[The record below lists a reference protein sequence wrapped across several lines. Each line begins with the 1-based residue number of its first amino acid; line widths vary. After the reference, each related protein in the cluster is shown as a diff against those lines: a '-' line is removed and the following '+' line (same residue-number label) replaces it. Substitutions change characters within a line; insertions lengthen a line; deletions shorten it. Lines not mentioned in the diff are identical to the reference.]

1 MREETVQYS
10 SFRWFALAA
19 MVVVTASTASILIAP
34 APLIPTIFQSM
45 NWDPGVTTAV
55 TMLTFQICVCVSA
68 FLGGFL
74 VDRLGPIKV
83 WIISLIVLLAGLA
96 LIPII
101 GNTVTGLMICRI
113 LNGAGTGPVMASI
126 ISFCAQRFPFK
137 ERTLVAAFQGFSV
150 SSGIAIGLVF
160 SPTMLKVAGGNWQ
173 LAMVYDGIIPVIALV
188 FAIIVL
194 FGPKPAEIKE
204 THAAIAYK
212 TADQSKDLKKA
223 LMGITFWMLLIM
235 MVLDSWCQQAWVNTA
250 PAFYASPAPLGLGI
264 DSLVAGQHLSW
275 GSYAMMAG
283 TLLTPFVTAKIFK
296 GNFKALIT
304 SGLLISAAGM
314 FFFRGLN
321 ANSGAML
328 TLLPVIVLFF
338 SSFVNPNVVGYI
350 ARNYPD
356 TVTGRLGGFVNAG
369 GPGGSA
375 VGVAIG
381 SALLSKY
388 QSFYPNMNVLTVLF
402 IVAAIAVWFVVPPKG
417 FEAHLASISNDSSK
431 IEVAEANA

>member
-1 MREETVQYS
+1 MREETVKYS
-10 SFRWFALAA
+10 SFRLFALAA
-19 MVVVTASTASILIAP
+19 MVVVTTSTASILIAP

-55 TMLTFQICVCVSA
+55 TMLTFQICVCVFA

-74 VDRLGPIKV
+74 VDKLGPVKV

-96 LIPII
+96 LVPVI

-160 SPTMLKVAGGNWQ
+160 SPMMLKVAGGNWQ

-188 FAIIVL
+188 FALIVL
-194 FGPKPAEIKE
+194 FGPKPAEIHEVREKAVVS
-204 THAAIAYK
+204 AA
-212 TADQSKDLKKA
+212 QSKDLKKA
-223 LMGITFWMLLIM
+223 LMGVTFWMLLIM
-235 MVLDSWCQQAWVNTA
+235 MVIDSWCQQAWVNIA
-250 PAFYASPAPLGLGI
+250 PAFYASPTPLGLGI
-264 DSLVAGQHLSW
+264 DSLAAGQQLSW

-296 GNFKALIT
+296 GNFKMLIT

-328 TLLPVIVLFF
+328 TLLPVLVLFF

-369 GPGGSA
+369 GPGGAA

-388 QSFYPNMNVLTVLF
+388 QSFLPNMNVLTALF
-402 IVAAIAVWFVVPPKG
+402 IVGAVAVWFVVPPKG
-417 FEAHLASISNDSSK
+417 FEAHLASISNEPANLEAS
-431 IEVAEANA
+431 EANA